1 MELYAEYGM
10 NWILVKVTLGVRTK
24 IVNPSNLIL
33 GIEADIYSHCYPLD
47 VPSIAEFIM
56 ESERRMTTLDSID

>member
-1 MELYAEYGM
+1 M

-33 GIEADIYSHCYPLD
+33 GIEADIYSLHCYPLD
-47 VPSIAEFIM
+47 VPSIAEFVM